1 MVQLGKKELFPI
13 GMGTWH
19 MGDYPEKRK
28 QEIEA
33 LRYGLENGMEVIDT
47 AEMYGE
53 GNSENLIG
61 EAIQDVKREDIYLIS
76 KFYPFHAQEPDL
88 ERSLENSLKRLG
100 TDYLDLYLL
109 HWKSSTPLEETIES
123 LEKYVKDGRIR
134 AWGVSNFDTKDVEEM
149 RQTAG
154 GENSTAN
161 QVLYNIASRGI
172 EYGLLPM
179 QREKGLPT
187 IAYSPT
193 AQGDTRGDKITSNKV
208 LQKIAKH
215 HDATVFQVMLAWT
228 IRHDDV
234 LAIPQSSDKKHIQ
247 ENIDAA
253 SIKLSEEE
261 LQLIEKEFPA
271 PKRKMPLDII

>member
-1 MVQLGKKELFPI
+1 MVQLGKKDLFPI

-19 MGDYPEKRK
+19 MGDYPEKRN

-33 LRYGLENGMEVIDT
+33 LRYGLENGIEVIDT

-109 HWKSSTPLEETIES
+109 HWKSSTPLEKTIES
-123 LEKYVKDGRIR
+123 LEKYVKDGRIG
-134 AWGVSNFDTKDVEEM
+134 AWGVSNFDAKDVEGM
-149 RQTAG
+149 WKIDG
-154 GENSTAN
+154 GERCTAN

-172 EYGLLPM
+172 EYDLLPL
-179 QREKGLPT
+179 QREKSLPT

-193 AQGDTRGDKITSNKV
+193 AQGDTRGDKITTNKV
-208 LQKIAKH
+208 LQEIANKYH
-215 HDATVFQVMLAWT
+215 ATVFQVMLAWT
-228 IRHDDV
+228 IRHNDV
-234 LAIPQSSDKKHIQ
+234 LAIPQSSNKKHIQ

-253 SIKLSEEE
+253 SINLSEED
-261 LQLIEKEFPA
+261 LQLIAKEFPA

>member
-1 MVQLGKKELFPI
+1 MVRLGKKDLFPI

-19 MGDYPEKRK
+19 MGDSSSKRN

-33 LRYGLENGMEVIDT
+33 LRYGLESGIEVIDT

-53 GNSENLIG
+53 GNSETLIG
-61 EAIQDVKREDIYLIS
+61 EAIQDIKREDIYLIS
-76 KFYPFHAQEPDL
+76 KFYPFHAKEPEL

-134 AWGVSNFDTKDVEEM
+134 AWGVSNFDAADVEEM
-149 RQTAG
+149 WKLKG
-154 GENSTAN
+154 GEGCTAN

-172 EYGLLPM
+172 EYDLLPL
-179 QREKGLPT
+179 QRSKSLPT
-187 IAYSPT
+187 IAYSPI
-193 AQGDTRGDKITSNKV
+193 AQGDNIIGNHV
-208 LQKIAKH
+208 LQEIAKQH
-215 HDATVFQVMLAWT
+215 NATVFQIMLAWT
-228 IRHDDV
+228 IRQHDV
-234 LAIPQSSDKKHIQ
+234 LSIPQSSDKKHIQ

-253 SIKLSEEE
+253 SIRLSEEE
-261 LQLIEKEFPA
+261 LQLIEAEFPA
-271 PKRKMPLDII
+271 PARKMPLDII